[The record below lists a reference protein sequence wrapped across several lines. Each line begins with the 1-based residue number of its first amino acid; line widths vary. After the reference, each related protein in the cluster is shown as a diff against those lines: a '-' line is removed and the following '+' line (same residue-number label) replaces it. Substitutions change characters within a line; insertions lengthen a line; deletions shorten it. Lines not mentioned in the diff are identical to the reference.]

1 MSFELSELQDSA
13 RRVVDNAGIASNETE
28 FWTQITELGWL
39 MVAVPESLSGLDAG
53 VQGACAIHT
62 ELGRGLSTAPYL
74 PAMLAVEA
82 ICKSNVIDQNAWLE
96 RVFGGNL
103 ITASLSECCIDL
115 EDGKLQGTAIG
126 VQSADNATHVLLWSS
141 KQDVVVLVDLQ
152 QPGVTTTSKPTWDQT
167 RRLFDVDLEDVALGE
182 HIVLAEGTAAKAMI
196 RQLLSLRDF
205 YLAADTIGGAQA
217 MLDVTV
223 EHLQTRIQFKR
234 PLALFQALKH
244 RCADMK
250 ASIVAAEAMLY
261 DALRKIDGDLESG
274 DCSTKAMGAKMFCTN
289 MFTQVAED
297 CLQLHGGIGMADEHP
312 CHLFLKRA
320 LLSEQLCGSATSNAI
335 QIAMDLIEKSRKTLA
350 EKSA

>member
-1 MSFELSELQDSA
+1 MSFELTELQDSA
-13 RRVVDNAGIASNETE
+13 RKVVENSGIAGNESE
-28 FWTQITELGWL
+28 LWTQITELGWL
-39 MVAVPESLSGLDAG
+39 MVTVPESLSGLEAG
-53 VQGACAIHT
+53 EQGACVIHS

-74 PAMLAVEA
+74 PAMLAVNA
-82 ICKSNVIDQNAWLE
+82 ICESSLIDREAWLE
-96 RVFGGNL
+96 KVFSGEL

-126 VQSADNATHVLLWSS
+126 VQSADNAAHVLLWSS
-141 KQDVVVLVDLQ
+141 TQDVVVMVDLQ
-152 QPGVTTTSKPTWDQT
+152 KPGVSFTAKPTWDLT
-167 RRLFDVDLEDVALGE
+167 RRLFDVDLEDVALGD
-182 HIVLAEGTAAKAMI
+182 HVVLAEGTAAHTLV

-205 YLAADTIGGAQA
+205 YLAADAIGGAQA
-217 MLDVTV
+217 MLDLTV
-223 EHLQTRIQFKR
+223 EHLQTRVQFKR

-261 DALRKIDGDLESG
+261 DALRKIDGRFESR
-274 DCSTKAMGAKMFCTN
+274 DCSTKAMGAKMFCTT
-289 MFTQVAED
+289 MFVQVAED

-320 LLSEQLCGSATSNAI
+320 LLSDQLCASATSNAI
-335 QIAMDLIEKSRKTLA
+335 QMAMDLIENSSKSLV